1 MPRVAILLL
10 PVLLCAGFLGA
21 CGGGGSARGP
31 RTLSIRAI
39 TVDGK
44 TITRVVIP
52 ATVATTEP
60 DIMSVTIAKTR
71 TGTGKR

>member
-10 PVLLCAGFLGA
+10 PVLLCAGFLAA
-21 CGGGGSARGP
+21 CGGGSARGP

-52 ATVATTEP
+52 ATVVTTG
-60 DIMSVTIAKTR
+60 D
-71 TGTGKR
+71 

>member
-1 MPRVAILLL
+1 MPRVAILFL
-10 PVLLCAGFLGA
+10 PVLLSAGFLAA
-21 CGGGGSARGP
+21 CGSRGSDSRP
-31 RTLSIRAI
+31 RTLSIRPI

-60 DIMSVTIAKTR
+60 DNMSVTIGKTR

>member
-1 MPRVAILLL
+1 MPRAAILLL
-10 PVLLCAGFLGA
+10 PVLLCAGFLAA
-21 CGGGGSARGP
+21 CGDGSARGP
-31 RTLSIRAI
+31 RTLSIRPI

-60 DIMSVTIAKTR
+60 DIMSVTIGKTR

>member
-10 PVLLCAGFLGA
+10 PILLCAGFLAA
-21 CGGGGSARGP
+21 CGSGHSDLQAT
-31 RTLSIRAI
+31 TLTIPPI
-39 TVDGK
+39 TVDGQS
-44 TITRVVIP
+44 ITRVVIP

-60 DIMSVTIAKTR
+60 DIMSVTIAKTG